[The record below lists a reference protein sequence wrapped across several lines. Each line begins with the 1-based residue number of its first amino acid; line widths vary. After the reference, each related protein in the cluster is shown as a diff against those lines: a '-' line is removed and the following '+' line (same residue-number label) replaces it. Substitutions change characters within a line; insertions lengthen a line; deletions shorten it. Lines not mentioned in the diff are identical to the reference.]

1 MVPLVTT
8 AALLSLAVWVYLLL
22 LRGGFWRADQRLDE
36 ATDGPR
42 EWPAV
47 IALVPARDEA
57 DVIAAALDSLLSQ
70 DYPTPFKIVVVD
82 DNSRDG
88 TAAAARAAARRAGA
102 EDRLIVVTARAP
114 EPGWTGKTWALN
126 EGLRKLRRQSPEAR
140 YVWLSDADIAHGPKT
155 LRRLV
160 AKAERE
166 RLDLVSLMA
175 ELSCEGSWARLL
187 IPPFVFFFQK
197 LYPFSWVS
205 DRSRTTAAA
214 AGGCVLL
221 RAETLLAAGGFA
233 VIKGALIDDC
243 ALAAHI
249 KPVARA
255 RGRGIWLGL
264 ADDSH
269 SLRPYRDLKSIWDM
283 VARSAYTQLRT
294 SPLLVAGSLLG
305 MTLTYLVPPLALL
318 AWPWHGSALAAA
330 AGGLAWASMA
340 TAFLPTLR
348 LYRQPP
354 WLAGLLPVGALL
366 YSRRLGPA
374 ALARPRRRLER
385 ADGRAGPGRHRPRP
399 LDSQI
404 IYSGGD
410 LTRDKRHDRHRNGR
424 EDCRHGAEG
433 G

>member
-1 MVPLVTT
+1 LWVCHPRIDKSVSAMVPLVTT

-126 EGLRKLRRQSPEAR
+126 EGLRELRRQSLEAR

-366 YSRRLGPA
+366 YSLMTADSARQHWRGRGGAWKGRMAARALEDTGLG
-374 ALARPRRRLER
+374 R
-385 ADGRAGPGRHRPRP
+385 
-399 LDSQI
+399 
-404 IYSGGD
+404 
-410 LTRDKRHDRHRNGR
+410 
-424 EDCRHGAEG
+424 
-433 G
+433 